1 LGFATYTSGSSK
13 LAYLVWRPM
22 KPLSHGFTLIELLV
36 TITVAGILFGIAV
49 PAFDSF
55 LKNDRDA
62 GQANS
67 LVSSFNYARSEAV
80 KRASSNGITVCPSLD
95 GTNCD
100 PAALSW
106 VEGWIVKYI
115 DPANAANDQVLQTV
129 PALNGTNTVTPIVGP
144 AAGIT
149 FQSSG
154 LTNAPAGLTIRICDK
169 RGPTFA
175 RQVEVLSTGRV
186 AASQTAGKTV
196 NGAPVAA
203 CP

>member
-1 LGFATYTSGSSK
+1 
-13 LAYLVWRPM
+13 M
-22 KPLSHGFTLIELLV
+22 KSLSPGFTLIELLV
-36 TITVAGILFGIAV
+36 TITVAGILLGIAI

-80 KRASSNGITVCPSLD
+80 KRASSNGITVCPSAD
-95 GTNCD
+95 GINCD
-100 PAALSW
+100 PAAVSW

-115 DPANAANDQVLQTV
+115 DQANAANDQVLQTV
-129 PALNGTNTVTPIVGP
+129 PALSTTNTVKPVVGP

-154 LTNAPAGLTIRICDK
+154 LTNAPAPGLVIRICDP
-169 RGPTFA
+169 RGAAFA
-175 RQVEVLSTGRV
+175 RQVEVNSTGRV
-186 AASQTAGKTV
+186 AASQKPGFSV
-196 NGAPVAA
+196 NGVALT

>member
-1 LGFATYTSGSSK
+1 
-13 LAYLVWRPM
+13 M
-22 KPLSHGFTLIELLV
+22 KPLTPGFTLIELMV
-36 TITVAGILFGIAV
+36 TITVAGILMGIAV
-49 PAFDSF
+49 PAFSTF

-80 KRASSNGITVCPSLD
+80 KRASSNGITVCPSSD
-95 GTNCD
+95 GLNCD
-100 PAALSW
+100 PAAVSW

-129 PALNGTNTVTPIVGP
+129 PALNGTNTVTPVVGP
-144 AAGIT
+144 PTGLT
-149 FQSSG
+149 YQSSG
-154 LTNAPAGLTIRICDK
+154 LTNAPAPGLVIRICDV
-169 RGPTFA
+169 RGAAFA

-186 AASQTAGKTV
+186 AASQTPGLSV
-196 NGAPVAA
+196 NGAALA